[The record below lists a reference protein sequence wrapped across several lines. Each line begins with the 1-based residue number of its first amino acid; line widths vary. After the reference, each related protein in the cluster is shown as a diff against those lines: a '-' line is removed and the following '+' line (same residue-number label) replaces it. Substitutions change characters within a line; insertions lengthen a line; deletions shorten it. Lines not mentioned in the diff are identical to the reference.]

1 MRGFADGAVSLLLV
15 SYLTA
20 LGFNAF
26 QVGAIVTGTL
36 LGSAALTLFVG
47 LMGSRW
53 GRRKLLLGSCALM
66 VATGLAFAG
75 FTRFWPLMIV
85 AVVGTLNPSSGDVS
99 VFLPVE
105 QAVLS
110 DTVGSAD
117 RTAIFAWY
125 NLSGTIAGSLGAL
138 ASSLPLIVARNF
150 GWGLVTAER
159 SGFVTYSLIALI
171 AALIYARLSPAIE
184 RHRATT
190 RIAPLA
196 QSRKIVVQL
205 AALFSL
211 DSFGGGF
218 VVQSLVAL
226 WLYRRFG
233 LSAESAGA
241 IFFAAGLLSGFS
253 QLASAFLAARIGLIN
268 TMVFTHLPANGFLIL
283 AGFMPNAKLAVACL
297 LARMLLSQMDVPAR
311 QSYVMAVVTPE
322 ERPAAASVTNVP
334 RSLAAALAPL
344 ITGAMLSYSDFGWP
358 LICGGVLKAI
368 YDLLLLKQ
376 FRAVQPHQE

>member
-75 FTRFWPLMIV
+75 FTRFWPLMV
-85 AVVGTLNPSSGDVS
+85 VSVVGTLNPSSGDVS

-150 GWGLVTAER
+150 GWDLVTAER

-196 QSRKIVVQL
+196 QSRKIVVHL

-233 LSAESAGA
+233 LSAELAGA